1 MGKITLEFDSVEEQS
16 DARVALDG
24 HKWKSAMWELDQ
36 KLRQTT
42 KYGVSVI
49 HSESQAP
56 EFEQDIAEKY
66 REMIIEILSQY
77 NLNLEY

>member
-16 DARVALDG
+16 DARAALDG
-24 HKWKSAMWELDQ
+24 YKWRNAMYELDQ

-42 KYGVSVI
+42 KYAVSVI
-49 HSESQAP
+49 HTESEAP

-66 REMIIEILSQY
+66 REMIREILSDY
-77 NLNLEY
+77 NLNLED